1 MKVTH
6 ATIIVIAALTAQ
18 ARSVDVTLWRG
29 ETTTR
34 IVHDYARIGAAP
46 NGFEVKVGT
55 AHEVRY
61 LTRPFGTHYERF
73 ADRVEWGSDEPGVKV
88 LSVAVPEDAKPGE
101 YRAGDVKI
109 TVIDRVLPPAKEWRY
124 FLDLWQHPWAVARYF
139 GVKPFSKEHYARMR
153 PLWKMLAEA
162 GQKTLTVTLLDK
174 PWDNQCYDAYGTMI
188 RHVRTR
194 DGKWRFDYSV
204 FDEYVE
210 FGRECGLGPVI
221 SCYTMCPW
229 GYVVA
234 WEDEDGVAHKVKAV
248 PGTAEFRDY
257 WGDFLADFAAHLKD
271 KGWFG
276 DAVISIDERSP
287 DDVRNIAALIAEKA
301 PGLKIAI
308 AGNRPPSQF
317 EGIDI
322 HHACFG
328 LDHLTDRLIS
338 EAAERRKNGM
348 VTTYYVCCEPDYP
361 NTMCHNELE
370 EAFWL
375 GVYPAF
381 AGLDGF
387 LRWAWNSWPEDPV
400 NDASYTGIAT
410 GWKAGD
416 TYLVYP
422 DGSPSLRFLE
432 LKNGIVAAEKIRILK
447 EQGLFTDDIA
457 ALAEKFDRKA
467 ALSNK
472 ADFFSL
478 KNAAIEL
485 VNKSEYT
492 AATAVAARPI
502 PRPALAARLAEGP
515 EIIGIVHWGLNTYTD
530 REWGFGD
537 EDPAM
542 LIPAKFDANQ
552 IVGACKAGGIGG
564 LVVVAKHHD
573 GFCLW
578 PTKTTDYNITK
589 TPFWRGTGNVEQGT
603 GRDYLKE
610 MEQACRRAGLKF
622 GVYCSPWDRN
632 NAHYGTVKYVTDVF
646 QRQLRELLS
655 GNYGEIFEM
664 WFDGANGG
672 DGYYG
677 GAREK
682 RKIPDGYYRYG
693 TETFAMVRGLQPNV
707 CIFNEMDEAD
717 FRFGGNEMGLVDSDS
732 RSTIGHYD
740 GVWDHYKLV
749 ANIGAAD
756 GTTFHP
762 IEADFPLR
770 KGWFYHESERGTT
783 KSAAY
788 LTKLYLSSVGN
799 AATMNIG
806 VAPNKDGLLD
816 ADDVKAL
823 SGFKTLKD
831 ALFAHEVKTGGAQSS
846 ATVGEPFNVIVMRE
860 DISKGEQVDEWEF
873 VADGTAILRGKSIGI
888 KRIRVL
894 ETPCAAKL
902 CEVRVLKNGGAF
914 QDVSFKLYR
923 ADPELVR
930 LVLSATTESGETDT
944 AKWMT
949 AALFSPPTH

>member
-1 MKVTH
+1 MKRLMMFCVVV
-6 ATIIVIAALTAQ
+6 AVALTTQ
-18 ARSVDVTLWRG
+18 ARSVDVTCWRG
-29 ETTTR
+29 ETTAR
-34 IVHDYARIGAAP
+34 IIHGYARVGAAP
-46 NGFEVKVGT
+46 DGFGVKVGT

-73 ADRVEWGSDEPGVKV
+73 ADRVEWGSDAPGVKV

-101 YRAGDVKI
+101 YWAGDVKI
-109 TVIDRVLPPAKEWRY
+109 TVIDRVLPPVEEWRY

-174 PWDNQCYDAYGTMI
+174 PWDNQCYDAYGTMV
-188 RHVRTR
+188 RHVRTK

-229 GYVVA
+229 GYMVA
-234 WEDEDGVAHKVKAV
+234 WEDEDGVAHNVKAV
-248 PGTAEFRDY
+248 PGTDAFRDY

-387 LRWAWNSWPEDPV
+387 LRWAWNSWPEDPMH
-400 NDASYTGIAT
+400 DASYTGIMT

-467 ALSNK
+467 ALANN
-472 ADFFSL
+472 ADFTSL
-478 KNAAIEL
+478 KTDVIEL
-485 VNKSEYT
+485 VNKLEY
-492 AATAVAARPI
+492 AAVTDVAARPI
-502 PRPALAARLAEGP
+502 PRPALAARLTEGP
-515 EIIGIVHWGLNTYTD
+515 KIIGIVHWGLNTFTD
-530 REWGFGD
+530 REWGFGN

-542 LIPAKFDANQ
+542 LNPAKFDADQ

-578 PTKTTDYNITK
+578 PTKTTEHNVTK
-589 TPFWRGTGNVEQGT
+589 SPF
-603 GRDYLKE
+603 GRDYVKE

-632 NAHYGTVKYVTDVF
+632 SAHYATDKYVEIYHA
-646 QRQLRELLS
+646 QLKELL
-655 GNYGEIFEM
+655 GGAYGEVFEM

-672 DGYYG
+672 DGWYG
-677 GAREK
+677 GAKEK
-682 RKIPDGYYRYG
+682 RKIPSGYYRYD
-693 TETFAMVRGLQPNV
+693 TETFAMVRKLQPKV

-717 FRFGGNEMGLVDSDS
+717 FRFGGNERGTVDPDS
-732 RSTIGHYD
+732 RSTIWHYD
-740 GVWDHYKLV
+740 GIWDNYKHV
-749 ANIGAAD
+749 ANVGVVN

-770 KGWFYHESERGTT
+770 RGWFYHEKERGTT

-806 VAPNKDGLLD
+806 IAPDKSGRLD
-816 ADDVKAL
+816 ADDVRAL
-823 SGFKTLKD
+823 AGFGVMRN
-831 ALFAHEVKTGGAQSS
+831 ALFAHEAKD
-846 ATVGEPFNVIVMRE
+846 GEPFNVVVMRE
-860 DISKGEQVDEWEF
+860 DVSNGEQVDEWEF
-873 VADGTAILRGKSIGI
+873 VADGKAILRGKSIGW

-894 ETPCAAKL
+894 ETPCAAKSREL
-902 CEVRVLKNGGAF
+902 KVLKDGGALKG
-914 QDVSFKLYR
+914 VSFKLYN
-923 ADPELVR
+923 ADPELVKTT
-930 LVLSATTESGETDT
+930 LTATGDDRETDT
-944 AKWMT
+944 ARWMT
-949 AALFSPPTH
+949 KTASEQ